1 MMTFKN
7 LRYGLSSSVVLAASL
22 FSVLSYA
29 ATDSIGL
36 TVITTVEMGT
46 CTATL
51 VNDSDQDISVVD
63 FGDVYISEI
72 NAKTKVK
79 TFKLKFNRGRHQWCW
94 YRGRR
99 RWTRFIRADAGGAGS
114 RLRDLFRQFKT
125 HSRWPALP

>member
-72 NAKTKVK
+72 NAGNDSNLLIV
-79 TFKLKFNRGRHQWCW
+79 FYVQIMPDDFVMQLH
-94 YRGRR
+94 
-99 RWTRFIRADAGGAGS
+99 RF
-114 RLRDLFRQFKT
+114 
-125 HSRWPALP
+125 